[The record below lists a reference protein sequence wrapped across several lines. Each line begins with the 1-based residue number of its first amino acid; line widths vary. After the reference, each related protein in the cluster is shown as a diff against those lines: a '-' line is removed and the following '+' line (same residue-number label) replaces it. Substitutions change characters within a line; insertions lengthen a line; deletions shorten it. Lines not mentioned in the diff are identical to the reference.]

1 MNKAMKKL
9 TRQMQPKNS
18 CGAFKAGEAFDDF
31 PFFLIAVAFV
41 FVADAVEYHDP
52 CGNL

>member
-1 MNKAMKKL
+1 MNKAMKKP
-9 TRQMQPKNS
+9 TRQMQPKIVAAPS
-18 CGAFKAGEAFDDF
+18 RREAFDDF
-31 PFFLIAVAFV
+31 SFFLIAVAFV